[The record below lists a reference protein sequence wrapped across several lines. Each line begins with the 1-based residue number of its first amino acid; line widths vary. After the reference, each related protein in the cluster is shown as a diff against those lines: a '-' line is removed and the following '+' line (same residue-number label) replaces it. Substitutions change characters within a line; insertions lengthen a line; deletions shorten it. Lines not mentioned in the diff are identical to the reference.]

1 MFKDKE
7 IDKKIGHINI
17 DTLGSYNI
25 DSDYEWEIKVIAR
38 SILNLIMMFSE

>member
-25 DSDYEWEIKVIAR
+25 DSDYEWEIAEVIAR
-38 SILNLIMMFSE
+38 SIS